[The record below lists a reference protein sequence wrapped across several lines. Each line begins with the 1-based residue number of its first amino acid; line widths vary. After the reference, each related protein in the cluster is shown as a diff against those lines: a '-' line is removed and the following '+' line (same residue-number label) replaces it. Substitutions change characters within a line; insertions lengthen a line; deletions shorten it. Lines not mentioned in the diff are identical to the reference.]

1 MSEARA
7 HARVSSA
14 PAKVARYPVPAAVWA
29 MEPRRHQVIEA
40 SAGTGKTYL
49 LERRVVDLLVRA
61 GASIDQVLLVTFTEK
76 ATAELRRRT
85 RALVREVAAAR
96 GGPDERT
103 LEPHWTIDGA
113 ARAGLE
119 GALVGFDGAA
129 IHTIHGFCHRVLQST
144 AFDGRRPLR
153 QTQVAGET
161 ALRDAFTACLRD
173 TLAVEADARV
183 LLEAWLAAG
192 KRLDDVP
199 RALGEAMR
207 LGGRLARAY
216 RPDRIDPALAEMAS
230 AIAAVNGGLAPV
242 LRAGRVH
249 ANTAAAAD
257 RRARALL
264 ELAGRRQRGCELP
277 LLLDDIDDHAHELAD
292 KLSGVASPTV
302 QRIAAAAAELA
313 RASVPLQAAVVSGF
327 LPAVRERLARDKA
340 ERGQFDYGDM
350 LELVWRALSGP
361 GGDDLAARLRARYPF
376 ALIDEFQDTD
386 DLQWS
391 IFRRLYLEAPAGSD
405 AWLSVVGDPKQAIY
419 GFRGAD
425 VHAYLRA
432 RRELLAAGAQETR
445 LDVCYRASAAMTV
458 NRLLEDAPFLDPFF
472 SGAIDYAPVRPP
484 ERAGAAAVCAGREVE
499 PLCILN
505 VPDAADLDAA
515 GLRARLAGRI
525 VEEIAAI
532 LGHGAREDGRISLRA
547 HGGAERALGPGDVFV
562 LTRTIAESR
571 EIAERLRRAGVRCAL
586 YQQEGL
592 LQTDEAAEVRDL
604 LAAIASPRDASARL
618 RAWQGRFFAVPLA
631 ELPAVAAAGD
641 SHPFV
646 QRLLEWKGLA
656 DRLDYEALFPR
667 ILEQTRLVE
676 REIAMAPS
684 ERALTNFLHLFEIL
698 LDEMLVARCD
708 LVELVRRLGRWMDD
722 TVGSDERNVQR
733 LESERDA
740 VQIMTIHRAKG
751 LEAAVVFLFG
761 GAGAAPHRQV
771 QAFHRGDERWV
782 HVGKVRDAEIAAAIE
797 AEDRGE
803 NERLLYVALTRA
815 GARLYVPSWPAGAQ
829 RRVPGT
835 VGDLL
840 NCRLAPLV
848 AAGRGA
854 DPLIAIEDVRGA
866 ARPDEGGIGLD
877 PGVLTGWQPRFAD
890 VDPAEGAVLART
902 LREQRGPVTTSYT
915 RLAQGDVGHGG
926 EAALPFDLGEPLSV
940 TPEVHP
946 VEAAGDGEGDEREGD
961 EDGDESAAA
970 RERSIDAQLSGRRVG
985 IFLHEA
991 LELVPLASVID
1002 TDDAGAWAAR
1012 ADIDEVFRAAAQ
1024 RQDLDRV
1031 AVEWGKRV
1039 VWRGLRQPIDLG
1051 GNVIEGVARAA
1062 RHQREVD
1069 FLFPLLDGGG
1079 AERALVRGAI
1089 DLVFEHDGRVYW
1101 LDWKSDVCPD
1111 YGAETLARHV
1121 AEHYTLQAQIYS
1133 LALSRMLG
1141 IAGPAEHE
1149 ARFGGLVYFFLR
1161 SGAAHVER
1169 PGFDE
1174 MAERARAL
1182 GESMR

>member
-7 HARVSSA
+7 HARVSASPA
-14 PAKVARYPVPAAVWA
+14 PVARYPVPAAVWA

-85 RALVREVAAAR
+85 RALVRDVAAAR
-96 GGPDERT
+96 GGDERT
-103 LEPHWTIDGA
+103 LDPHWTIDGA

-119 GALVGFDGAA
+119 SALVGFDGAA

-161 ALRDAFTACLRD
+161 ALREAFTACMRD
-173 TLAVEADARV
+173 TLAVEPDARV

-192 KRLDDVP
+192 RRLDDLP

-207 LGGRLARAY
+207 LGGRLAREY
-216 RPDRIDPALAEMAS
+216 RPDLIDPALAEMAT

-257 RRARALL
+257 RRARAML
-264 ELAGRRQRGCELP
+264 ELAERRQRGCELP
-277 LLLDDIDDHAHELAD
+277 QLLDEIDDNAHELAD
-292 KLSGVASPTV
+292 KLSGLASPTV
-302 QRIAAAAAELA
+302 ARIAAAAAELA
-313 RASVPLQAAVVSGF
+313 RASVPLQAAVVAGF

-386 DLQWS
+386 DVQWS

-425 VHAYLRA
+425 VYAYLRA

-445 LDVCYRASAAMTV
+445 LDVCYRASAGMIGAV
-458 NRLLEDAPFLDPFF
+458 NRVLEDAPFLDPFF
-472 SGAIDYAPVRPP
+472 SGAIDYAAVRPP
-484 ERAGAAAVCAGREVE
+484 ERAGAAAVCDGREVE
-499 PLCILN
+499 PLCILH

-525 VEEIAAI
+525 VDEIAGI
-532 LGHGAREDGRISLRA
+532 LGHGARQDRRLSLRA
-547 HGGAERALGPGDVFV
+547 HGAERALGPGDVFV
-562 LTRTIAESR
+562 LTRTVAESR

-604 LAAIASPRDASARL
+604 LAAIASPRDGSARL

-676 REIAMAPS
+676 REIALAPS
-684 ERALTNFLHLFEIL
+684 ERALTNFLHLFELL

-708 LVELVRRLGRWMDD
+708 LVELVRRLGGWMDD
-722 TVGSDERNVQR
+722 TVNSDERNVQR

-761 GAGAAPHRQV
+761 GSGAAPNRQV

-782 HVGKVRDAEIAAAIE
+782 HVGKVRDDGDQGG
-797 AEDRGE
+797 DRGRGPRR
-803 NERLLYVALTRA
+803 ERATAV
-815 GARLYVPSWPAGAQ
+815 
-829 RRVPGT
+829 
-835 VGDLL
+835 
-840 NCRLAPLV
+840 
-848 AAGRGA
+848 RGA
-854 DPLIAIEDVRGA
+854 DPRGRAPVRAELAGRRPAPRARDGGRPAQRAAGSARRGRARRGSADRGRGGARRRGPGGGGCRCGSGRAGRMAAAVRG
-866 ARPDEGGIGLD
+866 
-877 PGVLTGWQPRFAD
+877 W
-890 VDPAEGAVLART
+890 
-902 LREQRGPVTTSYT
+902 
-915 RLAQGDVGHGG
+915 
-926 EAALPFDLGEPLSV
+926 
-940 TPEVHP
+940 
-946 VEAAGDGEGDEREGD
+946 
-961 EDGDESAAA
+961 
-970 RERSIDAQLSGRRVG
+970 DAGRRRG
-985 IFLHEA
+985 
-991 LELVPLASVID
+991 
-1002 TDDAGAWAAR
+1002 AGAGA
-1012 ADIDEVFRAAAQ
+1012 
-1024 RQDLDRV
+1024 
-1031 AVEWGKRV
+1031 
-1039 VWRGLRQPIDLG
+1039 
-1051 GNVIEGVARAA
+1051 ARAA
-1062 RHQREVD
+1062 RVD
-1069 FLFPLLDGGG
+1069 
-1079 AERALVRGAI
+1079 
-1089 DLVFEHDGRVYW
+1089 H
-1101 LDWKSDVCPD
+1101 
-1111 YGAETLARHV
+1111 HV
-1121 AEHYTLQAQIYS
+1121 LYP
-1133 LALSRMLG
+1133 
-1141 IAGPAEHE
+1141 AGP
-1149 ARFGGLVYFFLR
+1149 GGCRPRRRGRPALR
-1161 SGAAHVER
+1161 SGRAAVGHAGGARRGMATGTGMRMGMEMTPGASER
-1169 PGFDE
+1169 WTRSFPGGGSASSCTRRSSWYRFAASWTR
-1174 MAERARAL
+1174 MTSGRGRRAL
-1182 GESMR
+1182 TSTRCSARRRSARTSIAWRSSGASASSGAACASRSI